1 MSKLLGPGR
10 AALVLSSIVPGVAA
24 ETSWTSCG
32 NYGVALN
39 AVAVGW
45 AATRVCSGTIW
56 KRETAISH
64 TLSMGSLLKLYPIEI
79 LT

>member
-1 MSKLLGPGR
+1 MSKLLGPGQ
-10 AALVLSSIVPGVAA
+10 AALVLSSIVPDVAA

-45 AATRVCSGTIW
+45 AASRVCSGTIW
-56 KRETAISH
+56 KRDCESCPAFAPMSPEGDET
-64 TLSMGSLLKLYPIEI
+64 
-79 LT
+79 

>member
-1 MSKLLGPGR
+1 MSKLLGPGQ

-45 AATRVCSGTIW
+45 AASRVCSGTIW
-56 KRETAISH
+56 KRGDGDFAHAKHGLITQTVSN
-64 TLSMGSLLKLYPIEI
+64 
-79 LT
+79 